1 MSATAEREYR
11 MVPSERWASVLG
23 VDKFDKV
30 PPYVGVQ
37 KDFNKVE
44 IYLRQHIGAPSVI
57 VVNDGDEVKKGDKIA
72 DSAEG
77 LSLPQYASIDGKVLV
92 VEGVKIIIEKVD
104 E

>member
-1 MSATAEREYR
+1 
-11 MVPSERWASVLG
+11 MVPSVRWESVLG

-37 KDFNKVE
+37 KNFNKVE
-44 IYLRQHIGAPSVI
+44 IYLRQHIGAPSVCL
-57 VVNDGDEVKKGDKIA
+57 VNDGDEVKKGDKIA
-72 DSAEG
+72 ESGEG

-92 VEGVKIIIEKVD
+92 EDRVKIIIEKVD